1 MAISTEQISP
11 SIVEDINSLDA
22 GVSDKPWY
30 VVLFNC
36 NCHSADEVVL
46 QLLKATDHSANTCIN
61 IMMEAHTH
69 GRAVAYRGTEE
80 MCNRCAKILASIGL
94 RVEVERK

>member
-1 MAISTEQISP
+1 MAILTEQVSP
-11 SIVEDINSLDA
+11 TIVKDINSLVARGNDA
-22 GVSDKPWY
+22 PWY

-46 QLLKATDHSANTCIN
+46 QLLKATDHSAKMCIN

-69 GRAVAYRGTEE
+69 GRAVAYRGNEE
-80 MCNRCAKILASIGL
+80 MCNRCAIILGSIGL